1 MFCYL
6 KRKAKANQEPPKSM
20 ADKLPGPITAVPFFL
35 DAFEQV
41 TLHSLKDRYT
51 TEIKYL
57 TQQKR
62 RSFTLEADHHPLFRN
77 NLNLA

>member
-35 DAFEQV
+35 DTFKQV
-41 TLHSLKDRYT
+41 TF
-51 TEIKYL
+51 IKGQIYNGNQISDTAEGEEL
-57 TQQKR
+57 Y
-62 RSFTLEADHHPLFRN
+62 P
-77 NLNLA
+77 